1 MFQKNVREYCNVNVK
16 DVHVDSDDNLIV
28 IMINV
33 TMLVVIRIS

>member
-16 DVHVDSDDNLIV
+16 DFHVDIDDTLIV